1 MKGHIKKRGN
11 SWSIV
16 IYLGRNTEGKRQYKW
31 HTVSGTK
38 KDAEREMHQLLV
50 ALGDGKYI
58 EPNKLTV
65 REYLYKW
72 LELVKPKL
80 TLKTYSRY
88 EEICE
93 KHLIPALG
101 HHRLMKLNGLHIE
114 DYYAQARESGRVD
127 GKGGLSEQTLLHHHR
142 VLKEALQKAVRLKQ
156 RSGNPADDVDTPK
169 PRKNQVK
176 VLDEEQTIKL
186 LEAAGTQLYTPILL
200 TVTTGLRLGELLGL
214 RWKDVKGGKISVRQ
228 TLQRIKGH
236 GLVLKDYPKS
246 KSSARNVSLPSLA
259 LEVLKAHKVE
269 QSKIRLLLGPDYR
282 KDLDLVFPAW
292 DGSPWSPDS
301 VSHMFKRLAKKL
313 GYHDITFHGLR
324 HTHASHL
331 LKQNVHMKIA
341 SERLGHSSINIT
353 MDLYS
358 HLLDGMD
365 DEAANK
371 IDQALRAAMKKR
383 D

>member
-1 MKGHIKKRGN
+1 
-11 SWSIV
+11 
-16 IYLGRNTEGKRQYKW
+16 
-31 HTVSGTK
+31 
-38 KDAEREMHQLLV
+38 
-50 ALGDGKYI
+50 
-58 EPNKLTV
+58 
-65 REYLYKW
+65 
-72 LELVKPKL
+72 
-80 TLKTYSRY
+80 
-88 EEICE
+88 
-93 KHLIPALG
+93 
-101 HHRLMKLNGLHIE
+101 
-114 DYYAQARESGRVD
+114 
-127 GKGGLSEQTLLHHHR
+127 
-142 VLKEALQKAVRLKQ
+142 
-156 RSGNPADDVDTPK
+156 
-169 PRKNQVK
+169 
-176 VLDEEQTIKL
+176 
-186 LEAAGTQLYTPILL
+186 
-200 TVTTGLRLGELLGL
+200 
-214 RWKDVKGGKISVRQ
+214 
-228 TLQRIKGH
+228 
-236 GLVLKDYPKS
+236 
-246 KSSARNVSLPSLA
+246 NVSLPSLA
-259 LEVLKAHKVE
+259 LEALKAHKVE

-371 IDQALRAAMKKR
+371 IDQALRAAMKKK